1 MEERGFQPDKLMS
14 AGCPPVLGV
23 LLKRVTGTKLLWRSL
38 VPLYAHSLKHFG
50 MKNPYFRGKTVD
62 DLLRYVLQSI
72 EKYGEPVKAS
82 KGHTRE
88 ITGVVLELTNPRARL
103 SRTESR
109 GKLFSCIGELC
120 WYLKGT
126 NKTKFIINYIE
137 AYKKFSERGV
147 VFGGYGPRLFK
158 PWKGVL
164 QFENVIKLL
173 KARPTSRQAVLQL
186 FDAADLAKP
195 HKDVPCTC
203 TLQLLQLFIRR
214 GKLDL
219 IVYMRSNDVIT
230 GLPHDIFCFTMLQEI
245 AARTLSV
252 ELGIYKHCVGSLH
265 LYDADALKAKRFLA
279 EGWQSTKSDMPPMP
293 AGDPAPGIALLLR
306 AEAAVRGGTP
316 VNKRLLNEE
325 KTHPYWADLIR
336 LLQVHSYKRRNKRT
350 LYQRDLDFR
359 FHNFRTTA
367 PWRVLSVR
375 IPKTQP
381 TSELPVARE
390 ESERLSAADFSE
402 EDFWP
407 GG

>member
-1 MEERGFQPDKLMS
+1 M
-14 AGCPPVLGV
+14 
-23 LLKRVTGTKLLWRSL
+23 TGTKLFWQSL
-38 VPLYAHSLKHFG
+38 IPVYARALEPVG
-50 MKNPYFRGKTVD
+50 MKNPYFRGKTID
-62 DLLRYVLQSI
+62 DLLRYALQSI

-82 KGHTRE
+82 KGRTKE

-126 NKTKFIINYIE
+126 NRTAFIVNYIE

-173 KARPTSRQAVLQL
+173 KKRPTSRQAVIQL

-203 TLQLLQLFIRR
+203 TLQLFIRR

-219 IVYMRSNDVIT
+219 IVYMRSNDVIK
-230 GLPHDIFCFTMLQEI
+230 GLPHDMFCFTMLQEI

-265 LYDADALKAKRFLA
+265 LYDADASKAELFLA

-293 AGDPAPGIALLLR
+293 AGDPASGIALLLK
-306 AEAAVRGGTP
+306 AEAAVQRRSR
-316 VNKRLLNEE
+316 VHKRLLNEE
-325 KTHPYWADLIR
+325 AMNPYWADLIR
-336 LLQVHSYKRRNKRT
+336 LLQVFGYKRRRNKHT
-350 LYQRDLDFR
+350 LIEQIRQKMASPIYDTYIERILD
-359 FHNFRTTA
+359 
-367 PWRVLSVR
+367 
-375 IPKTQP
+375 
-381 TSELPVARE
+381 
-390 ESERLSAADFSE
+390 
-402 EDFWP
+402 
-407 GG
+407 